1 MSLNAKDKKNVL
13 GLGFISLM
21 NDASSEMIYPLLP
34 IFLTSVLHASASAL
48 GIIEGLAETTVSVLK
63 YISGSMSDRFGKRK
77 PIFAAG
83 YTISNLVRPLIGIA
97 TSWWHVLFFRLG
109 DRVGKGIR
117 TSPRDA
123 LLADSVTDE
132 ARGFAFGFQR
142 AMDNLGAII
151 GPLIA
156 TALIQ
161 WGNCT
166 IKTVFLLSIVPG
178 IIAITLAYFAVTERA
193 PKFVSASHKTFTG
206 SINPRF
212 LLFLIALLIFTLGN
226 STDAF
231 LLLKA
236 QNAGVCL
243 ALIPI
248 IWMVLSISKTIF
260 AIPGGRL
267 SDKIG
272 RKPVIIGGWVV
283 YGATYLG
290 FAFAGGQATIWGLF
304 FAYGLYFG
312 LCEGTEKAF
321 VAELTPEK
329 ARGNAY
335 GLYNLAIGIGALPA
349 SVIFGLVWDMWGSR
363 YAFIMGALLALI
375 ASLVLA
381 FVKKPISAQNS
392 VEF

>member
-1 MSLNAKDKKNVL
+1 MSLNTKDKRNVL
-13 GLGFISLM
+13 GLGLISFM

-34 IFLTSVLHASASAL
+34 IFLTSVLHASVLTL
-48 GIIEGLAETTVSVLK
+48 GIIEGIAETTVSILK
-63 YISGSMSDRFGKRK
+63 YISGSLSDRFGKRK

-83 YTISNLVRPLIGIA
+83 YTISNLLRPLIGIA
-97 TSWWHVLFFRLG
+97 TNWWHVLFFRLA

-117 TSPRDA
+117 TAPRDA
-123 LLADSVTDE
+123 LLADSVTDKT
-132 ARGFAFGFQR
+132 RGFAFGFQR
-142 AMDNLGAII
+142 AMDNLGAIV

-161 WGNCT
+161 WGGFS
-166 IKTVFLLSIVPG
+166 IKTVFLLSIIPG
-178 IIAITLAYFAVTERA
+178 IIAITLAYFVVTERA
-193 PKFVSASHKTFTG
+193 PKRASTGRKAFAG
-206 SINPRF
+206 SINPQF
-212 LLFLIALLIFTLGN
+212 LFFLITLLIFTLGN

-236 QNAGVCL
+236 QNVGVSIVM
-243 ALIPI
+243 IPI
-248 IWMVLSISKTIF
+248 IWMTLSISKTIF

-283 YGATYLG
+283 YCLVYLG
-290 FAFAGGQATIWGLF
+290 FAFAGGQAAVWGLF

-321 VAELTPEK
+321 VAEMVSEET
-329 ARGNAY
+329 RGNAY

-349 SVIFGLVWDMWGSR
+349 SVIFGFVWEMKGSHW
-363 YAFIMGALLALI
+363 AFIMGGVLALI
-375 ASLVLA
+375 ASVMLV
-381 FVKKPISAQNS
+381 FVRKPVYAQNS
-392 VEF
+392 VEV